1 MVVNTRALINS
12 IERTSLLISD
22 RLRSPLRV
30 DFGESVIKM
39 SCATSIGKAYDECC
53 CSTTGNLLEM
63 GFNNRFLL
71 DALKNVDTDMVRL
84 ELCGPLSPMKVLPLE
99 GEHFLFLVLPMRLR
113 AE

>member
-1 MVVNTRALINS
+1 M
-12 IERTSLLISD
+12 
-22 RLRSPLRV
+22 
-30 DFGESVIKM
+30 DFGESVIRM
-39 SCATSIGKAYDECC
+39 SCSTSIGKAYDECC
-53 CSTTGNLLEM
+53 CSTTGKLLEM